1 MLMSILAPFYTIGIL
16 LDNIFLFLYR
26 NFPSFMINVCL
37 SVISSI
43 VFISIINNALFNPPE
58 QPLTRAEIIYEQKKQ
73 EQEQEQEIENK
84 IILLKKE
91 HQSVKRLPEPYD
103 QVSFENSVKYQG
115 DYQFNLDN
123 PILTKP
129 KPGQT
134 LIYRLGQ
141 SGSILSTV
149 VPKNSTAVFENI

>member
-1 MLMSILAPFYTIGIL
+1 MNIFYTIGIL
-16 LDNIFLFLYR
+16 LDSIFLFLYR

-37 SVISSI
+37 SVILSI

-58 QPLTRAEIIYEQKKQ
+58 SIQDQINYENKVIQEIRQETSNKIASFKKQ
-73 EQEQEQEIENK
+73 HELQI
-84 IILLKKE
+84 
-91 HQSVKRLPEPYD
+91 VKRLPEPYD

-129 KPGQT
+129 IPGQT

-141 SGSILSTV
+141 SGSMLSTV
-149 VPKNSTAVFENI
+149 VPKNSSAVFENI

>member
-1 MLMSILAPFYTIGIL
+1 MLMSILSPFYTLINL

-26 NFPSFMINVCL
+26 NFPSFIINACL
-37 SVISSI
+37 SVILSA

-58 QPLTRAEIIYEQKKQ
+58 HIQDQ
-73 EQEQEQEIENK
+73 IEREHK
-84 IILLKKE
+84 IILDIRQETANKIASFKK
-91 HQSVKRLPEPYD
+91 QQNIDFVKRLPEPSD
-103 QVSFENSVKYQG
+103 DVSYEHSVKYQG

-129 KPGQT
+129 IPGQT

-141 SGSILSTV
+141 SGSMLSTV
-149 VPKNSTAVFENI
+149 VPKTSTAVFENI